1 MATLFKKQFTKPLPP
16 NAKIISRTGKDR
28 NGKAECK
35 QFAQWTDRSGK
46 KRTAEVTSG
55 KDGSQRI
62 KTEAATWTAKYR
74 DGSGVI
80 QEVATGCTD
89 KQAAMSVLNDLT
101 TRAELVRAKVL
112 SPEQD
117 QIADYAGLPIAD
129 HIEAFLDY
137 QRQKKTHPERVN
149 AYKTRLYESAEA
161 CKFRTLCDLSVDR
174 LEKWLADQRRGDRDM
189 SASVYNGFRES
200 WLAFG
205 NWCIGKRTSRKQ
217 THFNGEKRLIANPF
231 DGMAR
236 LNEQAERRRQARALT
251 ENELTRLLEAARAR
265 PLKHAMTVYRGKDK
279 GKLLAKV
286 SDDRRAE
293 LERLGHERAL
303 IYKTLVL
310 TGLRANEL
318 RTLIIGD
325 LSFGDVPFIRLQHAN
340 EKNRRGSTIALR
352 SDLAVDL
359 RRWIAGRDRSERVF
373 NVPDGILRILNRD
386 LKSAGIA
393 KKLDDCVV
401 HIHALRHSFGTHL
414 SIAGV
419 APRVAQ
425 AAMRHSN
432 ISLTMGTYT
441 DARLLDTAQA
451 VESLPSLPLADL
463 SPQSAGRTL
472 APTLAPTTGQNGQN
486 RSIPVNSEMVDGES
500 TKEENPK
507 ENKDF
512 QGVLIVGDTELE
524 SVTSTMSTSE
534 RSVKNA
540 VNHWVNCDTRERL
553 HQCLHQI
560 AELVERDRLET
571 LAEVLMDSL
580 ELDAIERLADAIIRR
595 AAKG

>member
-1 MATLFKKQFTKPLPP
+1 MATLFKKQFTKPIPP
-16 NAKIISRTGKDR
+16 DAKIVSRTVKDR
-28 NGKAECK
+28 TGCTESK
-35 QFAQWTDRSGK
+35 QFAQWIDRSGK
-46 KRTAEVTSG
+46 KRIAEVTTG

-62 KTEAATWTAKYR
+62 KAEAATWTAKYR
-74 DGSGVI
+74 DGEGIV

-101 TRAELVRAKVL
+101 TRAELVKAKVL

-117 QIADYAGLPIAD
+117 QIADYAGMPIAD

-137 QRQKKTHPERVN
+137 QRQKQTHPERIN
-149 AYKTRLYESAEA
+149 AYKTRLYESAEI
-161 CKFRTLCDLSVDR
+161 CKFRNLCDLSVDR
-174 LEKWLADQRRGDRDM
+174 LEKWLTEQRRNERRM
-189 SASVYNGFRES
+189 SAAVYNGFRES

-205 NWCIGKRTSRKQ
+205 NWCVGKRTNRKQ

-251 ENELTRLLEAARAR
+251 ENELTRLLEAARTR
-265 PLKHAMTVYRGKDK
+265 PLEHAMTVYRGKDK
-279 GKLLAKV
+279 GNRVAKV
-286 SDDRRAE
+286 SDQRRIE

-318 RTLIIGD
+318 RTLTIGD

-340 EKNRRGSTIALR
+340 EKNRQGSTIALR

-359 RRWIAGRDRSERVF
+359 RKWIAGRERSENVF
-373 NVPDGILRILNRD
+373 NVPAGILRILNRD
-386 LKSAGIA
+386 LKAAGIA
-393 KKLDDCVV
+393 KKVDDCVV
-401 HIHALRHSFGTHL
+401 HVHALRHSFGTHL

-451 VESLPSLPLADL
+451 VESLPSLPIADL
-463 SPQSAGRTL
+463 RANLDSDSL
-472 APTLAPTTGQNGQN
+472 APTLAPNGVQGGQNQ
-486 RSIPVNSEMVDGES
+486 SIPDNLEDVDAPPLKLKNPSE
-500 TKEENPK
+500 TKG
-507 ENKDF
+507 F
-512 QGVLIVGDTELE
+512 RGVCVVGDIGLE
-524 SVTSTMSTSE
+524 PTTSTMSTL
-534 RSVKNA
+534 RSNQ
-540 VNHWVNCDTRERL
+540 L
-553 HQCLHQI
+553 
-560 AELVERDRLET
+560 
-571 LAEVLMDSL
+571 S
-580 ELDAIERLADAIIRR
+580 
-595 AAKG
+595 

>member
-1 MATLFKKQFTKPLPP
+1 MATLFKKQFTKPLPLD
-16 NAKIISRTGKDR
+16 AKIVSRTVKDR
-28 NGKAECK
+28 SGKAECK

-46 KRTAEVTSG
+46 KRTAEVTTG

-74 DGSGVI
+74 DGSGIV

-101 TRAELVRAKVL
+101 TRAELVKAKVL

-129 HIEAFLDY
+129 HIEAFLEY
-137 QRQKKTHPERVN
+137 QRQKKTHPERIQG
-149 AYKTRLYESAEA
+149 YKTRLYESANA

-174 LEKWLADQRRGDRDM
+174 FEKWLCEQRSSERDM
-189 SASVYNGFRES
+189 GAAVYNGFRES

-251 ENELTRLLEAARAR
+251 ESELTKLLEAARTR
-265 PLKHAMTVYRGKDK
+265 PLIHAQTVYRGKDK

-286 SDDRRAE
+286 PEDRRCE
-293 LERLGHERAL
+293 LERLGLERAL

-318 RTLIIGD
+318 RTLTVGD
-325 LSFGDVPFIRLQHAN
+325 LSFGDVPFIKLQHSN
-340 EKNRRGSTIALR
+340 EKNRQGSTLAVR

-359 RRWIAGRDRSERVF
+359 KKWIAGRERGERVF
-373 NVPDGILRILNRD
+373 NVPDGILRILDRD
-386 LKSAGIA
+386 LKAAGIE
-393 KKLDDCVV
+393 KTLDDHVV

-441 DARLLDTAQA
+441 DARLLDTALA
-451 VESLPSLPLADL
+451 VESLPSFPIANLEGQNVP
-463 SPQSAGRTL
+463 RTL
-472 APTLAPTTGQNGQN
+472 APTLAPDAVQKGQNG
-486 RSIPVNSEMVDGES
+486 SIPVHLEVVDNGAA
-500 TKEENPK
+500 KRENPK
-507 ENKDF
+507 ENKAF
-512 QGVLIVGDTELE
+512 QGVLLVDDIGLE
-524 SVTSTMSTSE
+524 PTTPTMSTWCSNQL
-534 RSVKNA
+534 S
-540 VNHWVNCDTRERL
+540 
-553 HQCLHQI
+553 
-560 AELVERDRLET
+560 
-571 LAEVLMDSL
+571 
-580 ELDAIERLADAIIRR
+580 
-595 AAKG
+595 

>member
-16 NAKIISRTGKDR
+16 DAKIVSRTVKDR
-28 NGKAECK
+28 NGKSESK

-46 KRTAEVTSG
+46 KRTAEVTTG

-62 KTEAATWTAKYR
+62 KDEAATWTAKYR
-74 DGSGVI
+74 DGQGI
-80 QEVATGCTD
+80 IREVATGCTD
-89 KQAAMSVLNDLT
+89 KQSAMSVLNDLT
-101 TRAELVRAKVL
+101 TRAELVKAKVL

-117 QIADYAGLPIAD
+117 QIADHAGLPIAD

-174 LEKWLADQRRGDRDM
+174 LEKWLTEQRRNERKM
-189 SASVYNGFRES
+189 SAAVYNGFRES

-205 NWCIGKRTSRKQ
+205 NWCVGKRTNRKQ

-251 ENELTRLLEAARAR
+251 ESELTRLLEAARTR
-265 PLKHAMTVYRGKDK
+265 PLEHAMTVYRGKDK
-279 GKLLAKV
+279 GKQVAKV
-286 SDDRRAE
+286 SEQRRVE
-293 LERLGHERAL
+293 LEQLGHERAL

-318 RTLIIGD
+318 RTLKIGD

-340 EKNRRGSTIALR
+340 EKNRQGSTLALR

-359 RRWIAGRDRSERVF
+359 RKWIAGRERTESVF

-432 ISLTMGTYT
+432 IALTMGTYT

-451 VESLPSLPLADL
+451 VESLPSFPIKDLRPNSVAD
-463 SPQSAGRTL
+463 SL
-472 APTLAPTTGQNGQN
+472 APMLAPNGVQEGQNQ
-486 RSIPVNSEMVDGES
+486 SIPGNLEKVG
-500 TKEENPK
+500 THPKKRKNPK
-507 ENKDF
+507 ENKGIH
-512 QGVLIVGDTELE
+512 GVCVVGDIGFEPT
-524 SVTSTMSTSE
+524 TSTMSTL
-534 RSVKNA
+534 RSNQ
-540 VNHWVNCDTRERL
+540 L
-553 HQCLHQI
+553 
-560 AELVERDRLET
+560 
-571 LAEVLMDSL
+571 S
-580 ELDAIERLADAIIRR
+580 
-595 AAKG
+595 

>member
-1 MATLFKKQFTKPLPP
+1 MATLFKKQFTKALPP
-16 NAKIISRTGKDR
+16 DAKIVSRTVKDR
-28 NGKAECK
+28 DGKSESK
-35 QFAQWTDRSGK
+35 QFAQWTDRNGK
-46 KRTAEVTSG
+46 KRTAELTSG
-55 KDGSQRI
+55 KDGSLRI
-62 KTEAATWTAKYR
+62 KDEAATWTAKYR
-74 DGSGVI
+74 DGQGIVR
-80 QEVATGCTD
+80 EVATGCTD

-101 TRAELVRAKVL
+101 TRAELVKAKVL

-149 AYKTRLYESAEA
+149 AYKTRLYESGEA

-174 LEKWLADQRRGDRDM
+174 LEKWLTEQRRSDRKM
-189 SASVYNGFRES
+189 SAAVYNGFRES

-205 NWCIGKRTSRKQ
+205 NWCVGKRTNRKQ

-251 ENELTRLLEAARAR
+251 ENELTRLLEAARTR
-265 PLKHAMTVYRGKDK
+265 PLEHAKTVYRGKDK
-279 GKLLAKV
+279 GKQVAKV
-286 SDDRRAE
+286 SDQRRVE
-293 LERLGHERAL
+293 LEQLGHERAL

-318 RTLIIGD
+318 RTLKIGD

-340 EKNRRGSTIALR
+340 EKNRQGSTLPLR

-359 RRWIAGRDRSERVF
+359 RKWVAGRERSESVF
-373 NVPDGILRILNRD
+373 KVPDGILRILNRD
-386 LKSAGIA
+386 LKAAGIA

-401 HIHALRHSFGTHL
+401 HVHALRHSFGTHL

-419 APRVAQ
+419 APRIAQ

-451 VESLPSLPLADL
+451 VECLPSLPIADIGTQNDL
-463 SPQSAGRTL
+463 RTL
-472 APTLAPTTGQNGQN
+472 APTLAPNGVQEGQNQ
-486 RSIPVNSEMVDGES
+486 SIPGNKGEEDR
-500 TKEENPK
+500 TLEKRKNPNENIG
-507 ENKDF
+507 F
-512 QGVLIVGDTELE
+512 QGVVVMGGTELE
-524 SVTSTMSTSE
+524 SVTSTMSTL
-534 RSVKNA
+534 RSNQ
-540 VNHWVNCDTRERL
+540 L
-553 HQCLHQI
+553 
-560 AELVERDRLET
+560 
-571 LAEVLMDSL
+571 S
-580 ELDAIERLADAIIRR
+580 
-595 AAKG
+595 